1 MKDGQ
6 FKPIKE
12 RCRKKCNDWC
22 EKYMSSGAKEAL
34 IKSVVQAMPNY
45 AMSIFKFSVSLCDE
59 LAQIIRNF
67 WWGDEIDKKKT
78 HWKAWEKIAVPKHFG
93 GMGFRDPRLFNQ
105 ALLARQAWRL
115 IKYPESLCARLLK
128 ARYYPNGDLTDTSF
142 SKNPSPGWQ
151 GIFHGLDLLKK
162 GVIWIIHTGSK
173 IRIWRDN
180 WIPKGN
186 LRPSPR
192 PRGPR
197 YRWVSDLINQNT
209 MQWKEE
215 LVRATFQRQDVEE
228 ILRIRLPRCNGD
240 DFLAW
245 HFENS
250 GDFSVRSAYKLA
262 LINDGDITTGQS
274 SNRPNGDRHI
284 WDVIWK
290 AKVPQK
296 VKIFTWRLATDA
308 LAVQTNRYSRKMI
321 TDPTCKICDTE
332 AEDGYHATMQ
342 CTKARALRCGL
353 RDDWDLPLDRD
364 LQKSGADWTINILCS
379 VKEDTKS
386 KIMLL
391 WWRAWHLRNDI
402 IFGQGKAGI
411 NASAIFLSNYAQT
424 LSLSGRVQHTRIARG
439 RSLFLYFTYE
449 MHHLTLTHNPATG
462 NRLMLDGTLCVLMLV
477 SLQTKILAPGE
488 L

>member
-1 MKDGQ
+1 
-6 FKPIKE
+6 
-12 RCRKKCNDWC
+12 
-22 EKYMSSGAKEAL
+22 
-34 IKSVVQAMPNY
+34 
-45 AMSIFKFSVSLCDE
+45 
-59 LAQIIRNF
+59 
-67 WWGDEIDKKKT
+67 
-78 HWKAWEKIAVPKHFG
+78 
-93 GMGFRDPRLFNQ
+93 
-105 ALLARQAWRL
+105 
-115 IKYPESLCARLLK
+115 
-128 ARYYPNGDLTDTSF
+128 
-142 SKNPSPGWQ
+142 
-151 GIFHGLDLLKK
+151 
-162 GVIWIIHTGSK
+162 
-173 IRIWRDN
+173 
-180 WIPKGN
+180 
-186 LRPSPR
+186 
-192 PRGPR
+192 
-197 YRWVSDLINQNT
+197 

-439 RSLFLYFTYE
+439 RSLFLYFTYV
-449 MHHLTLTHNPATG
+449 MHHLTVTQDLATG